1 MFKAMILLKRKAGT
15 SRDDFAK
22 WLLEQHRPLAE
33 TLPGL
38 KRSVFNLVSHD
49 GPEICD
55 GISELWFE
63 SKADF
68 DAAYATD
75 IGKAV
80 AADSIANVSERT
92 RLFVDEVIVKA

>member
-15 SRDDFAK
+15 SREDFAK

-38 KRSVFNLVSHD
+38 SRSVFNLVRTDS
-49 GPEICD
+49 PEVCD

-63 SKADF
+63 SQADF
-68 DAAYATD
+68 DRAYASD

-80 AADSIANVSERT
+80 AADSINNVGERT
-92 RLFVDEVIVKA
+92 RLFVEEVIVKA

>member
-1 MFKAMILLKRKAGT
+1 MFKAMIMLKRKAGT
-15 SRDDFAK
+15 SRSDFAT

-38 KRSVFNLVSHD
+38 KRSVFNLVSED
-49 GPEICD
+49 GPDVCD

-63 SKADF
+63 SRADF
-68 DAAYATD
+68 DAAYATE

-80 AADSIANVSERT
+80 ASDSINNVSERT
-92 RLFVDEVIVKA
+92 RLFVKEVIVKA

>member
-15 SRDDFAK
+15 SRADFAK

-33 TLPGL
+33 QLPGL
-38 KRSVFNLVSHD
+38 KRSVFNLVSED
-49 GPEICD
+49 SPEVCD
-55 GISELWFE
+55 GVSELWFE
-63 SKADF
+63 TRADF

-75 IGKAV
+75 IGKGV
-80 AADSIANVSERT
+80 AADSINNVSDRT